1 MKKLTKKEREEIKMK
16 LAYFDKIVKD
26 TRELIKQGY
35 TMPNLS
41 GLMMHK
47 QCVMNDYGSNGYRV
61 VKAEFIGDLFESGR
75 PMKKFVVYLEKKIN
89 K

>member
-1 MKKLTKKEREEIKMK
+1 MIYKYSL
-16 LAYFDKIVKD
+16 KIHNVVD
-26 TRELIKQGY
+26 YAELE
-35 TMPNLS
+35 N
-41 GLMMHK
+41 
-47 QCVMNDYGSNGYRV
+47 VMNDYGSKGYRV